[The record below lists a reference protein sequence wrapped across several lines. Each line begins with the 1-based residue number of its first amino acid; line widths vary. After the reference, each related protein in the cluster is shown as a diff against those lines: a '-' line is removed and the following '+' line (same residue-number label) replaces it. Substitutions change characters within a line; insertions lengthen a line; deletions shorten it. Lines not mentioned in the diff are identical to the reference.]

1 MKKLSLKIQKNFS
14 SINDTN
20 NDTNITEIKNLNT
33 PLNLAPSFDNEN
45 NYLLNNFFLN
55 YLTQVNEGGLIEKVN
70 FRSQG
75 IKIHFYKLDIFTGH
89 FQIFKDEKS
98 KKEKENYDFNQ
109 ISKIVIGLKTKNILD
124 KINIVKKLN
133 NKDNYPYLF
142 MSFIMNNSG
151 KKKKT
156 IDLIF
161 KDDNDA
167 KKWFYGLYCFLKNNP
182 DNKIYK
188 IGSCSKYILFRIKYK
203 LIDKLKLST
212 NEINNRSLAKIIKK
226 YFDKKEQKKG
236 EEGGPKI
243 MANIK
248 DKTEKEEES
257 NEEEEEINIEEEN
270 QIKNKILEEE
280 NNCRN
285 NYESNNYKGCDDES
299 IKINEYKN
307 FNCINLN
314 VNIISNHDSNK
325 MNLYNSTN
333 QNFTNN
339 KINNFN
345 NSKNNFNDNFNNN
358 MNYYNNNIN
367 NNMNNFN
374 NNTNNYSYYY

>member
-55 YLTQVNEGGLIEKVN
+55 YLAQVNEGGLIEKVN

-151 KKKKT
+151 KKKKL
-156 IDLIF
+156 LI
-161 KDDNDA
+161 
-167 KKWFYGLYCFLKNNP
+167 
-182 DNKIYK
+182 
-188 IGSCSKYILFRIKYK
+188 
-203 LIDKLKLST
+203 
-212 NEINNRSLAKIIKK
+212 
-226 YFDKKEQKKG
+226 
-236 EEGGPKI
+236 
-243 MANIK
+243 
-248 DKTEKEEES
+248 
-257 NEEEEEINIEEEN
+257 
-270 QIKNKILEEE
+270 
-280 NNCRN
+280 
-285 NYESNNYKGCDDES
+285 
-299 IKINEYKN
+299 
-307 FNCINLN
+307 
-314 VNIISNHDSNK
+314 
-325 MNLYNSTN
+325 
-333 QNFTNN
+333 
-339 KINNFN
+339 
-345 NSKNNFNDNFNNN
+345 
-358 MNYYNNNIN
+358 
-367 NNMNNFN
+367 
-374 NNTNNYSYYY
+374 